1 MLPLFTAVSTSI
13 EIWAIS
19 NITEQV
25 DDLITDTKSPEEV
38 NAVKQMVTAKNSNAF
53 RKGTEALF
61 NAKRNLKDSQK

>member
-38 NAVKQMVTAKNSNAF
+38 NAVK
-53 RKGTEALF
+53 
-61 NAKRNLKDSQK
+61 